1 LCRCAAPIVKKALA
15 GYVRCLSLVTDIQHC
30 IFELQSEIMSHRRKI
45 FFIVPAEVHVL
56 DLTGPVQVFYEANGY
71 GAEYDLKYIGFDER
85 LVSAAGLPFG
95 QINHYSTVEPHPGD
109 YIFVPGADME
119 YLRSE
124 SFKSQHAFLSWLRK
138 ISGQHVTLCSVCT
151 GAFILAEA
159 GLLDNIR
166 CTTHW
171 KRLEELQLRY
181 PDVLAEENILY
192 TQAGHIYTSA
202 GITSGI
208 DLSLAIIEEHYGPM
222 FTHKVA
228 RELLVYHRRSPD
240 HTQKSIYLDY
250 RNHLHPGVHRVQDW
264 LVENLDKKVK
274 IADLAEQV
282 NMSERN
288 LTRAFKNA
296 TGVTINLFMK
306 ELRLEKAATLR
317 NNPEFG
323 MEAIAAQVGYTNA
336 RQLRR
341 ITKKG
346 Q

>member
-1 LCRCAAPIVKKALA
+1 
-15 GYVRCLSLVTDIQHC
+15 
-30 IFELQSEIMSHRRKI
+30 MSRRRKI
-45 FFIVPAEVHVL
+45 IFFVPSQVHIL
-56 DLTGPVQVFYEANGY
+56 DLTGPVQVFYEANSY
-71 GAEYDLKYIGFDER
+71 GAEYDLRYIALEDD

-95 QINHYSTVEPHPGD
+95 QINRFTTIEPHAGD
-109 YIFVPGADME
+109 YIFVPGAEMD

-124 SFKSQHAFLSWLRK
+124 SFKKQKGFLSWLR
-138 ISGQHVTLCSVCT
+138 SMPGQKVTVCSVCT

-159 GLLDNIR
+159 GLLDKVR

-171 KRLEELQLRY
+171 KRLDELQRRY
-181 PDVLAEENILY
+181 PKVLAEENILY
-192 TQAGHIYTSA
+192 AQADHIYTSA

-228 RELLVYHRRSPD
+228 RELLVYHRRSPN
-240 HTQKSIYLDY
+240 HTQNSVYLDY

-264 LVENLDKKVK
+264 LVENLDKKMK
-274 IADLAEQV
+274 IADLAQQV

-296 TGVTINLFMK
+296 TGVTINIFMK
-306 ELRLEKAATLR
+306 QLRLEKAATLG
-317 NNPEFG
+317 NNPELSV
-323 MEAIAAQVGYTNA
+323 ETIAAQVGYTNA

-341 ITKKG
+341 IKKENR
-346 Q
+346 